1 MEPYILK
8 HLKKEKEKFSIFE
21 FDKTNKMS
29 KLRIY
34 LLLLTPLLLQFCHSR
49 TNELN
54 MPGYELTK
62 GEVELPAQAM
72 EDIIDNI
79 SSPIEMAALI
89 KNMGVPFSNKYL
101 INLDNINSYST
112 NFKMA
117 YNLGILGA
125 DLGYLNV
132 YEKTGTAI
140 NYLSAINKLADA
152 LKVSQFFDFSTLK
165 RLATGNSNMDSLI
178 FLSVHSYNE
187 MDDHL
192 RETDRSNLSAL
203 MVAGVWIEGMY
214 QVTQVALQK
223 HDDALAEYIGEQ
235 KLILNDL
242 LLILKNYERD
252 EQFAALIKDYE
263 LIKAEFDN
271 VKIRYEINDPE
282 EREENGM
289 LVIVQKESSVVNI
302 SKEVLNDIILVTE
315 RIRNKHLKL

>member
-1 MEPYILK
+1 
-8 HLKKEKEKFSIFE
+8 
-21 FDKTNKMS
+21 MS
-29 KLRIY
+29 KLRIF
-34 LLLLTPLLLQFCHSR
+34 LLLILILFQACKSR
-49 TNELN
+49 PNELN
-54 MPGYELTK
+54 MPGYELTQ

-101 INLDNINSYST
+101 INLDDISSYST

-132 YEKTGTAI
+132 YEKTGTAV

-187 MDDHL
+187 MDGYL
-192 RETDRSNLSAL
+192 RKTDRSNLSAL
-203 MVAGVWIEGMY
+203 MVAGVWIEGMF

-223 HDDALAEYIGEQ
+223 HDNLLAEYIGEQ

-263 LIKAEFDN
+263 LIKAEFDK
-271 VKIRYEINDPE
+271 VKISYEINVPE

-289 LVIVQKESSVVNI
+289 LVIVQNESSVVTI
-302 SKEVLNDIILVTE
+302 SKEVLKDIIVITE
-315 RIRNKHLKL
+315 RIRNKHLSL